1 MQMELNYFAGLTLFQ
16 SIYYN
21 GKAPGAEFQYSN
33 TVIDV
38 AGDFI

>member
-1 MQMELNYFAGLTLFQ
+1 MGLNYFTGLTPFQ
-16 SIYYN
+16 SIDYN

-33 TVIDV
+33 SNTVIDV